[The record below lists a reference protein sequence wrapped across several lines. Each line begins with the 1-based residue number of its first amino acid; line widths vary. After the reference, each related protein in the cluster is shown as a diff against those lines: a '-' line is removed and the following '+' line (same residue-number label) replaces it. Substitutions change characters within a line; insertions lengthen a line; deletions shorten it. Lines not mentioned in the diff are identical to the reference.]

1 MLCSPS
7 KVSFHLHYPKKKII
21 KRYVWGYMKIF
32 HELTFLIK
40 QIIFINVEYIY
51 IKKLVLIV
59 MNIFLVIKFLALLE
73 YVQVHFHT

>member
-1 MLCSPS
+1 
-7 KVSFHLHYPKKKII
+7 
-21 KRYVWGYMKIF
+21 MKIF